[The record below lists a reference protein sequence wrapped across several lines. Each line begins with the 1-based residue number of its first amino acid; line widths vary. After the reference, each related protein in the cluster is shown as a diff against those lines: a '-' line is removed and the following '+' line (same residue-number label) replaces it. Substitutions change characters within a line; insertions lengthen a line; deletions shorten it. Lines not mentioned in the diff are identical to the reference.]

1 MVSTRRVKISPY
13 ARPGCRTRS
22 GWWVAAL
29 QLCGSSHAEGTTQSA
44 VADGAIT
51 IRDQA
56 NQQQDLANLSRDT
69 EHANDSISPIFDK
82 EKEQNRLQT
91 AQLIGEIGG
100 QVADIVRTNG
110 EIAKEKAKKD
120 PQALKAAKE
129 TLVGLGKLNPTA
141 KEISDQAG
149 KTAEAQYGTGS
160 ALQRGISAAT
170 AAVQALAG
178 GDIKSALAGAAAP
191 EIAYLIGQNV
201 KDDTAKVIAHA
212 VVNAA
217 LAAATGKDAA
227 AAAASA
233 ATGEIVGKLA
243 LDVYNKQVGDLSE
256 EQKQNVSA
264 LATLAAGLAGGL
276 VGDSSATAIA
286 GAQTGKTTV
295 ENNLM
300 GGTEAG
306 QTTFVQEHGKDI
318 LSCATDAGGAA
329 CQRGQAVNKAIAL
342 ALGGGAAGAAAIAV
356 TPALVASAQAA
367 ATACAANPVL
377 CANQVSI
384 WAAEAGMADALPAG
398 LGVAATGK
406 IGEKAV
412 DKLAELSALM
422 SVEKQTGQKVSKET
436 VSNILASTTE
446 RNSLPA
452 GYAEGGSVG
461 AKFNTSGGLPEG
473 YRRVVNTKT
482 GNTEVLGADG
492 KLYLETDAG
501 LVPKQGGNLDQVA
514 EAAEA
519 TAANAGKNAG
529 KETAQVKNLGDVSEF
544 LSSQSAN
551 INKKL
556 GTKIGQ
562 GRLPYEAGKAGV
574 EQAKAAIK
582 ETLENATQIS
592 PIIPSSSVRG
602 GYDLIHVYS
611 AKTNSTVS
619 LKVLPD
625 GKYEFDTLIPEKSSK
640 F

>member
-1 MVSTRRVKISPY
+1 MVSTRSVKISHH

-29 QLCGSSHAEGTTQSA
+29 QLCGSGHAEGTTQSA

-329 CQRGQAVNKAIAL
+329 C
-342 ALGGGAAGAAAIAV
+342 
-356 TPALVASAQAA
+356 
-367 ATACAANPVL
+367 
-377 CANQVSI
+377 
-384 WAAEAGMADALPAG
+384 
-398 LGVAATGK
+398 
-406 IGEKAV
+406 
-412 DKLAELSALM
+412 
-422 SVEKQTGQKVSKET
+422 
-436 VSNILASTTE
+436 
-446 RNSLPA
+446 
-452 GYAEGGSVG
+452 
-461 AKFNTSGGLPEG
+461 
-473 YRRVVNTKT
+473 
-482 GNTEVLGADG
+482 
-492 KLYLETDAG
+492 
-501 LVPKQGGNLDQVA
+501 
-514 EAAEA
+514 
-519 TAANAGKNAG
+519 
-529 KETAQVKNLGDVSEF
+529 
-544 LSSQSAN
+544 
-551 INKKL
+551 
-556 GTKIGQ
+556 
-562 GRLPYEAGKAGV
+562 
-574 EQAKAAIK
+574 
-582 ETLENATQIS
+582 
-592 PIIPSSSVRG
+592 
-602 GYDLIHVYS
+602 
-611 AKTNSTVS
+611 
-619 LKVLPD
+619 
-625 GKYEFDTLIPEKSSK
+625 
-640 F
+640 